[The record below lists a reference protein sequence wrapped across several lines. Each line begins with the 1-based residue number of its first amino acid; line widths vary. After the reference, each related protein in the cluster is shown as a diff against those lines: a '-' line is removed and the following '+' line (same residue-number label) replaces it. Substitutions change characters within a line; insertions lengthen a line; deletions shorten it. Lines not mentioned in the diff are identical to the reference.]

1 MIKLK
6 HILNEAIKINERFD
20 FASTLINGKRVES
33 SFQGTTNN
41 MNEFIKQIKNLP
53 ETLESIKI
61 PTETLAFNPDQEEFK
76 GPITTSHKARIIKIV
91 KDLTREFKEKGDPVT
106 EYGISSYYG
115 VLSREKEVTDP
126 IYISF
131 RTKGH
136 DKFASDM
143 GSGKYGPLD

>member
-1 MIKLK
+1 M
-6 HILNEAIKINERFD
+6 NERFD
-20 FASTLINGKRVES
+20 FESTLINGKRVES

-76 GPITTSHKARIIKIV
+76 GPITTSHRIIKIV
-91 KDLTREFKEKGDPVT
+91 KDLTKQFKENGDPVT

-115 VLSREKEVTDP
+115 VNRREREVTDP

-143 GSGKYGPLD
+143 GSGKHGSLD

>member
-6 HILNEAIKINERFD
+6 NILLEGKMNERFD
-20 FASTLINGKRVES
+20 FESTLINGKRVES

-61 PTETLAFNPDQEEFK
+61 PTETFAFNPNQEEFK

-91 KDLTREFKEKGDPVT
+91 LENTV
-106 EYGISSYYG
+106 
-115 VLSREKEVTDP
+115 
-126 IYISF
+126 
-131 RTKGH
+131 H
-136 DKFASDM
+136 
-143 GSGKYGPLD
+143 

>member
-6 HILNEAIKINERFD
+6 ELYERFE
-20 FASTLINGKRVES
+20 FRSTLINGKRVDS

-106 EYGISSYYG
+106 EYEISSYYG
-115 VLSREKEVTDP
+115 VNRREREVTDP

-143 GSGKYGPLD
+143 GSGKHGPLD

>member
-1 MIKLK
+1 MIKL
-6 HILNEAIKINERFD
+6 
-20 FASTLINGKRVES
+20 
-33 SFQGTTNN
+33 
-41 MNEFIKQIKNLP
+41 KQIKNLP

-115 VLSREKEVTDP
+115 VMKKEVTDP

-143 GSGKYGPLD
+143 SSGKYGSLDQEIIMIKFLICFMNSFILLVVP